1 MAGRIIIGVDGG
13 GTKTECAAL
22 SLDDGRCYAVS
33 GGGTNYQGCGIKR
46 ARDEWGRLIDT
57 ALDGLGEAGVAVA
70 AAGLGIAGLDR
81 PKDDAVIRSEFEQ
94 LLPGVPLDLV
104 NDAYLALRAG
114 TDDGVGV
121 GVVSGTGC
129 NAMGANSQGKRFRV
143 GGHGPEFGDLG
154 SASDIGVQAL
164 RRTFRSQDGRGP
176 ETALVELLL
185 TRLKLARLDDIVDY
199 FLADNRAKGHG
210 KYIDS
215 FNPGMLAPLVFEA
228 AAGGDGVSI
237 SILEW
242 AGSELGLS
250 VLAVARQ
257 LFAADEPFPLVM
269 GGSVLQKGATTHVRE
284 SLLAHV
290 RREFPLGFPVALD
303 LRPVAGGV
311 LYAMD
316 LVSAAG
322 LEADYP
328 GLGRVVRE
336 EFAL

>member
-1 MAGRIIIGVDGG
+1 V
-13 GTKTECAAL
+13 
-22 SLDDGRCYAVS
+22 SLADGRCCSVT

-46 ARDEWGRLIDT
+46 ARDEWGRLIEA
-57 ALDGLGEAGVAVA
+57 ALDGLGAPREDVA

-81 PKDDAVIRSEFEQ
+81 PKDDVVIRGAFEE
-94 LLPGVPLDLV
+94 LMPGVPLDLV

-129 NAMGANSQGKRFRV
+129 NAMGANSRGERFRV

-176 ETALVELLL
+176 ETALVDLLM
-185 TRLKLARLDDIVDY
+185 TRLKLERLDDIVDY

-228 AAGGDGVSI
+228 AAGGDEVSI

-242 AGSELGLS
+242 AGTELGLS
-250 VLAVARQ
+250 VGAVARQ
-257 LFAADEPFPLVM
+257 LFSADESFPLVM
-269 GGSVLQKGATTHVRE
+269 GGSVLQKGATGHVTD
-284 SLLAHV
+284 SLLSDV
-290 RREFPLGFPVALD
+290 KNEFPRVFPVALA

-316 LVSAAG
+316 LACEMGV
-322 LEADYP
+322 EADYS
-328 GLGRVVRE
+328 GMHLVVRE

>member
-1 MAGRIIIGVDGG
+1 MGGKIVIGVDGG
-13 GTKTECAAL
+13 GTKTECAGVA
-22 SLDDGRCYAVS
+22 LDDGRCCSVS
-33 GGGTNYQGCGIKR
+33 GGGTNYQGCGIQR
-46 ARDEWGRLIDT
+46 ARDEWGRLIET
-57 ALDGLGEAGVAVA
+57 VLERLGADRGAIA

-81 PKDDAVIRSEFEQ
+81 PKDDVVIRGAFEE
-94 LLPGVPLDLV
+94 LMPGVPLDLV

-129 NAMGANSQGKRFRV
+129 NAMGANLRGERFRV

-176 ETALVELLL
+176 ETALVELLM
-185 TRLKLARLDDIVDY
+185 TSLKLERLDDVVDF

-228 AAGGDGVSI
+228 AAIGDEVSI
-237 SILEW
+237 SILDW

-250 VLAVARQ
+250 VRAVARQ
-257 LFAADEPFPLVM
+257 LFASDESFPLVM
-269 GGSVLQKGATTHVRE
+269 GGSVLQKGAT
-284 SLLAHV
+284 AHV
-290 RREFPLGFPVALD
+290 RTALLSDVKVEFPGAFPVVLALQ
-303 LRPVAGGV
+303 PVAGGL

-316 LVSAAG
+316 LSSEIGV
-322 LEADYP
+322 EADFP
-328 GLGRVVRE
+328 GLMQVMRE